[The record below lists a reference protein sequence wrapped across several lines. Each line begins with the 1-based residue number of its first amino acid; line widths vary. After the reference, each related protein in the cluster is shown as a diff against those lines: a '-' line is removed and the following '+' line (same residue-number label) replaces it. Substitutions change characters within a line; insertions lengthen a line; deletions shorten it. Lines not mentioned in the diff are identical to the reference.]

1 MSLSKL
7 ILYSA
12 LLFCTS
18 SNYQKESQR
27 SFFTNYLNTSGS
39 DSHWYQYYPVLG
51 EDEMTS
57 RRLDSIQKRV
67 SRVYDGDY
75 GRLVRFLPFFLQ
87 DLVIFILDNPFVGV
101 VGIGSILTFIKKY
114 FRKIYSY
121 FTYEYMTTLDISED
135 HQTYRWI
142 ECWFN
147 TRDWGKCYHVQGIF
161 YLLLY
166 HHTGLM

>member
-1 MSLSKL
+1 
-7 ILYSA
+7 
-12 LLFCTS
+12 
-18 SNYQKESQR
+18 
-27 SFFTNYLNTSGS
+27 
-39 DSHWYQYYPVLG
+39 
-51 EDEMTS
+51 MTS

-166 HHTGLM
+166 HHTGLMQLLLLTSNSTSHYLQWGKNKNIQTKKSVPTILLKNPELSRSIKKCLLQNGF